1 MRALLQILADALTHA
16 GPERPLLVNLEEAIP
31 DHPDRLDSRL
41 PSVPL
46 LGCCHPKVIAIMLV
60 YRG

>member
-1 MRALLQILADALTHA
+1 MRALLQILADALTCVD
-16 GPERPLLVNLEEAIP
+16 PKRPLLVNLVEAIP

-46 LGCCHPKVIAIMLV
+46 LGCFHPKVIAIMLV